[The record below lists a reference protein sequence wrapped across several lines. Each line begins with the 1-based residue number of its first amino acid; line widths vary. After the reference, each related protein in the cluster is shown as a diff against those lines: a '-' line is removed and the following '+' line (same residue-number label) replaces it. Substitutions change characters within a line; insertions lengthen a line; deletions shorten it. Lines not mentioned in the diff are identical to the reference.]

1 MTGFCDLNY
10 AVKSVFLAVTFVAVC
25 SGICLLPRVFGR
37 KRLIPKLLVPLC
49 VVLSG
54 AMLIL
59 FAAQVKSAHP
69 AWKRTPMIESVSALP
84 VILPILLLLAVIAVL
99 LTIVIQEIK
108 FEKNSITR
116 ASVKES
122 LDWLNT
128 GLCFAYKNGMV
139 MLINHRMNSLS
150 HTIFGRDLQNAV
162 AFWENLK
169 NGEIQAGVMRL
180 SMGAN
185 PAFRLPD
192 QTVWTFARE
201 VIDGVTQLTA
211 AETTKLNKLTEEL
224 KEKNAELSVMNA
236 RLRKYGE
243 NVDELTREKERL
255 ETKVRIHRELGQA
268 LLMTRRYL
276 QGETDHTQEL
286 LDVLNRSIAM
296 LRLESESQK
305 NDEPLDMLLMAAH
318 SAGMEVRITGQMPKQ
333 EAANRLFFEA
343 ATEAL
348 TNAVRH
354 ADAATLYI
362 AFSEDDTFC
371 SVRFTNDGNQ
381 PQNPIVEG
389 GGLGSLRQ
397 KTEQL
402 GGTMEVL
409 YQPEFVLKLTVLK
422 KRGDN
427 LCSMF

>member
-1 MTGFCDLNY
+1 MIGFCDLHY
-10 AVKSVFLAVTFVAVC
+10 AVKSIFLVVTFVAVC
-25 SGICLLPRVFGR
+25 SSICLLPRVFGR

-49 VVLSG
+49 FVLSG

-69 AWKRTPMIESVSALP
+69 AWRTSPIVEGATALP
-84 VILPILLLLAVIAVL
+84 VILPILLLLAVIVVL
-99 LTIVIQEIK
+99 LTIVIQERK
-108 FEKNSITR
+108 FEQNSITR
-116 ASVKES
+116 SSVKES

-139 MLINHRMNSLS
+139 MLINHRMNNLS
-150 HTIFGRDLQNAV
+150 HTIFGRDLQNAN

-169 NGEIQAGVMRL
+169 GGETQAGVMRL

-185 PAFRLPD
+185 PSFRLPD

-201 VIDGVTQLTA
+201 VIEGITQLTA

-224 KEKNAELSVMNA
+224 KEKNAELSVMNY

-243 NVDELTREKERL
+243 NVGKLIREKERL
-255 ETKVRIHRELGQA
+255 ETKARIHRELGQA
-268 LLMTRRYL
+268 LLLTRCYL
-276 QGETDHTQEL
+276 QGESDNTQEL
-286 LDVLNRSIAM
+286 LNVLNRTIAM
-296 LRLESESQK
+296 LRLESESPK
-305 NDEPLDMLLMAAH
+305 NEEPLDMLIKAAH
-318 SAGMEVRITGQMPKQ
+318 SVGIEICITGQMPEQ
-333 EAANRLFFEA
+333 EDANRLFFEA

-354 ADAATLYI
+354 ADAKKLCI
-362 AFSEDDTFC
+362 AFSEDDSSY
-371 SVRFTNDGNQ
+371 SVCFMNDGKQ
-381 PQNPIVEG
+381 PQNKIVEG

-397 KTEQL
+397 KTEQI

-409 YQPEFVLKLTVLK
+409 YQPEFVLKLIVLK
-422 KRGDN
+422 KRGAI
-427 LCSMF
+427 L

>member
-1 MTGFCDLNY
+1 MIGFCDLHY
-10 AVKSVFLAVTFVAVC
+10 AIKSIFLVVTFVAVC
-25 SGICLLPRVFGR
+25 SSICLLPRVFGR

-49 VVLSG
+49 FVLSG

-69 AWKRTPMIESVSALP
+69 AWRTSPIVEGATALP
-84 VILPILLLLAVIAVL
+84 VILPILLLLAVIVVL
-99 LTIVIQEIK
+99 LTIVIQERK
-108 FEKNSITR
+108 FEQNSITR
-116 ASVKES
+116 SSVKES

-139 MLINHRMNSLS
+139 MLINHRMNDLS
-150 HTIFGRDLQNAV
+150 HTIFGRDLQNAN

-169 NGEIQAGVMRL
+169 GGETQAGVMRL

-185 PAFRLPD
+185 PSFRLPD

-201 VIDGVTQLTA
+201 VIEGITQLTA

-224 KEKNAELSVMNA
+224 KEKNAELSVMNY

-255 ETKVRIHRELGQA
+255 ETKARIHRELGQA
-268 LLMTRRYL
+268 LLLTRRYL
-276 QGETDHTQEL
+276 QGESDNTQEL
-286 LDVLNRSIAM
+286 LNVLNRTIAM
-296 LRLESESQK
+296 LRLESESPK
-305 NDEPLDMLLMAAH
+305 NDEPLNMLMKAAH
-318 SAGMEVRITGQMPKQ
+318 SVGIEICITGQMPEQ
-333 EAANRLFFEA
+333 EDANRLFFEA

-354 ADAATLYI
+354 ADAKKLCI
-362 AFSEDDTFC
+362 AFSEDDSSY
-371 SVRFTNDGNQ
+371 SVCFMNDGKQ
-381 PQNPIVEG
+381 PQNKIVEG

-397 KTEQL
+397 KTEQI

-409 YQPEFVLKLTVLK
+409 YQPEFVLKLIVLK
-422 KRGDN
+422 KRGAI
-427 LCSMF
+427 L

>member
-1 MTGFCDLNY
+1 
-10 AVKSVFLAVTFVAVC
+10 
-25 SGICLLPRVFGR
+25 
-37 KRLIPKLLVPLC
+37 
-49 VVLSG
+49 
-54 AMLIL
+54 
-59 FAAQVKSAHP
+59 
-69 AWKRTPMIESVSALP
+69 
-84 VILPILLLLAVIAVL
+84 
-99 LTIVIQEIK
+99 
-108 FEKNSITR
+108 
-116 ASVKES
+116 
-122 LDWLNT
+122 
-128 GLCFAYKNGMV
+128 
-139 MLINHRMNSLS
+139 
-150 HTIFGRDLQNAV
+150 
-162 AFWENLK
+162 
-169 NGEIQAGVMRL
+169 MRL

-243 NVDELTREKERL
+243 NVDVLTREKERL

-333 EAANRLFFEA
+333 EDANRLFFEA

-354 ADAATLYI
+354 ADAKTLCI
-362 AFSEDDTFC
+362 AFSEDASSC
-371 SVRFTNDGNQ
+371 SVCFTNDGKQ
-381 PQNPIVEG
+381 PQNKIVEG
-389 GGLGSLRQ
+389 GGLGALRQ
-397 KTEQL
+397 KTEQI
-402 GGTMEVL
+402 GGAMEVL
-409 YQPEFVLKLTVLK
+409 HQPKFVLKLIVPK
-422 KRGDN
+422 KRGDI
-427 LCSMF
+427 L

>member
-1 MTGFCDLNY
+1 MIGFCDLHY
-10 AVKSVFLAVTFVAVC
+10 AVKSIFLVVTFVAVC
-25 SGICLLPRVFGR
+25 SSICLLPRVFGR

-49 VVLSG
+49 FVLSG

-69 AWKRTPMIESVSALP
+69 AWRTSPIVEGATALP
-84 VILPILLLLAVIAVL
+84 VILPILLLLAVIVVL
-99 LTIVIQEIK
+99 LTIVIQERK
-108 FEKNSITR
+108 FEQNSITR
-116 ASVKES
+116 SSVKES

-139 MLINHRMNSLS
+139 MLINHRMNNLS
-150 HTIFGRDLQNAV
+150 HTIFGRDLQNAN

-169 NGEIQAGVMRL
+169 GGETQAGVMRL

-185 PAFRLPD
+185 PSFRLPD

-201 VIDGVTQLTA
+201 VIEGITQLTA

-224 KEKNAELSVMNA
+224 KEKNAELSVMNY

-255 ETKVRIHRELGQA
+255 ETKARIHRELGQA
-268 LLMTRRYL
+268 LLLTRRYL
-276 QGETDHTQEL
+276 QGESDNTQEL
-286 LDVLNRSIAM
+286 LNVLNRTIAM
-296 LRLESESQK
+296 LRLESESPK
-305 NDEPLDMLLMAAH
+305 NDEPLDMLMKAAH
-318 SAGMEVRITGQMPKQ
+318 SVGIEICITGQMPEQ
-333 EAANRLFFEA
+333 EDANRLFFEA

-354 ADAATLYI
+354 ADAKKLCI
-362 AFSEDDTFC
+362 AFSEDDSSY
-371 SVRFTNDGNQ
+371 SVCFMNDGKQ
-381 PQNPIVEG
+381 PQNKIVEG

-397 KTEQL
+397 KTEQI

-409 YQPEFVLKLTVLK
+409 YQPEFVLKLIVLK
-422 KRGDN
+422 KRGAI
-427 LCSMF
+427 L

>member
-1 MTGFCDLNY
+1 MIGFCDLHY
-10 AVKSVFLAVTFVAVC
+10 AVKSIFLVVTFVAVC
-25 SGICLLPRVFGR
+25 SSICLLPRVFGR

-49 VVLSG
+49 FVLSG

-69 AWKRTPMIESVSALP
+69 AWRTSPIVEGATALP
-84 VILPILLLLAVIAVL
+84 VILPILLLLAVIVVL
-99 LTIVIQEIK
+99 LTIVIRERK
-108 FEKNSITR
+108 FEQNSITR
-116 ASVKES
+116 SSVKES

-139 MLINHRMNSLS
+139 MLINHRMNNLS
-150 HTIFGRDLQNAV
+150 HTIFGRDLQNAN

-169 NGEIQAGVMRL
+169 GGETQAGVMRL

-185 PAFRLPD
+185 PSFRLPD

-201 VIDGVTQLTA
+201 VIEGITQLTA

-224 KEKNAELSVMNA
+224 KEKNAELSVMNY

-255 ETKVRIHRELGQA
+255 ETKARIHRELGQA
-268 LLMTRRYL
+268 LLLTRRYL
-276 QGETDHTQEL
+276 QGESDNTQEL
-286 LDVLNRSIAM
+286 LNVLNRTIAM
-296 LRLESESQK
+296 LRLESESPK
-305 NDEPLDMLLMAAH
+305 NDEPLDMLMKAAH
-318 SAGMEVRITGQMPKQ
+318 SVGIEICITGQMPEQ
-333 EAANRLFFEA
+333 EDANRLFFEA

-354 ADAATLYI
+354 ADAKKLCI
-362 AFSEDDTFC
+362 AFSEDDSSY
-371 SVRFTNDGNQ
+371 SVCFMNDGKQ
-381 PQNPIVEG
+381 PQNKIVEG

-397 KTEQL
+397 KTEQI

-409 YQPEFVLKLTVLK
+409 YQPEFVLKLIVLK
-422 KRGDN
+422 KRGAI
-427 LCSMF
+427 L

>member
-1 MTGFCDLNY
+1 MIGFCDLNY
-10 AVKSVFLAVTFVAVC
+10 AVKSIFLVVTFVAVC
-25 SGICLLPRVFGR
+25 LSICLLPRVFGR
-37 KRLIPKLLVPLC
+37 KMLIPKLLVPLC
-49 VVLSG
+49 SVLSG

-69 AWKRTPMIESVSALP
+69 AWRLSPIVEDATAMP

-99 LTIVIQEIK
+99 LTVAIK
-108 FEKNSITR
+108 ERDFEKKSITR
-116 ASVKES
+116 SSVKES

-128 GLCFAYKNGMV
+128 GLCFAYNNGMV
-139 MLINHRMNSLS
+139 MLINHRMNNLS
-150 HTIFGRDLQNAV
+150 HTIFGRDLQNAN
-162 AFWENLK
+162 AFWANL
-169 NGEIQAGVMRL
+169 NDGEIQSGVARL
-180 SMGAN
+180 YRGTN
-185 PAFRLPD
+185 PTFRLPD

-201 VIDGVTQLTA
+201 VIDGITQLTA

-224 KEKNAELSVMNA
+224 KEKNAELSVLNE

-243 NVDELTREKERL
+243 SVDELTREKERL

-276 QGETDHTQEL
+276 QGESDNAQEL
-286 LDVLNRSIAM
+286 LNVLKRNIAM

-305 NDEPLDMLLMAAH
+305 NDEPWDMLMKAAH
-318 SAGMEVRITGQMPKQ
+318 SAGIEVLITGQMPKQ
-333 EAANRLFFEA
+333 EDTNRLFFEA

-354 ADAATLYI
+354 ADATTLCI
-362 AFSEDDTFC
+362 AFSEDDK
-371 SVRFTNDGNQ
+371 SYSISFTNDGSKPRNK
-381 PQNPIVEG
+381 IVEG
-389 GGLGSLRQ
+389 GGLGSLRL
-397 KTEQL
+397 KAEQI

-409 YQPEFVLKLTVLK
+409 YQPEFVFKLTVLK

-427 LCSMF
+427 L